1 MIHKS
6 FRAHGEYRSST
17 RAELRDTQMRSRG
30 SSFCRRVMAT
40 TNSTAVDMTEVRQIK
55 AQSLGAAAIAKAFG
69 IGRFI
74 RGAKPQAGLRQTDY
88 FDEVIKRVSLCASA
102 GGAAFSTRA
111 AATAGRVRVSSAPVR
126 ISGCAGRCERTKP
139 RQGRERSELKTGLPK
154 RLVEI
159 SGLNIYHFSNLD
171 RR

>member
-88 FDEVIKRVSLCASA
+88 FEEVIKRLSLCASA
-102 GGAAFSTRA
+102 GGAAFLKHYTRRSDSRPGA
-111 AATAGRVRVSSAPVR
+111 RELGACPDIRLR
-126 ISGCAGRCERTKP
+126 
-139 RQGRERSELKTGLPK
+139 RQ
-154 RLVEI
+154 V
-159 SGLNIYHFSNLD
+159 
-171 RR
+171 

>member
-1 MIHKS
+1 
-6 FRAHGEYRSST
+6 
-17 RAELRDTQMRSRG
+17 
-30 SSFCRRVMAT
+30 MAT

-102 GGAAFSTRA
+102 GGAAFLKHYTRRSDSRPGA
-111 AATAGRVRVSSAPVR
+111 REARRPSGYQVAQAGLRGPSR
-126 ISGCAGRCERTKP
+126 GRA
-139 RQGRERSELKTGLPK
+139 
-154 RLVEI
+154 V
-159 SGLNIYHFSNLD
+159 
-171 RR
+171 